1 MIHKENLKAGL
12 IAGIGGLVVSMVI
25 NYFILP
31 KPETVFAN
39 AFGNGIS
46 GLMGGFMG
54 GFFGFKK
61 TNNKKR
67 KKLGKINK
75 VMHEKIM

>member
-46 GLMGGFMG
+46 GLMCGFMG